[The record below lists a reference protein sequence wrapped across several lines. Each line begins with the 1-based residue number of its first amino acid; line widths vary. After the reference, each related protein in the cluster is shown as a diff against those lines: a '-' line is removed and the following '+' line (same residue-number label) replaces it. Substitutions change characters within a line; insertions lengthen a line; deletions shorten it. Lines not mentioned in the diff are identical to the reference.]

1 MDGVFITG
9 TDTNVGKT
17 SLSAG
22 LLRMLYG
29 SKPVVY
35 WKPVQTGTML
45 GDDTKEVLSLS
56 KIEDPAVVIE
66 PTYRFTDPVSPHF
79 AAKKW
84 GKRIEVS
91 EIVAQFE
98 REKKQ
103 GKFLLVE
110 GAGGLLV
117 PFNEREL
124 QLDLILRLKLPLIIA
139 TVDRVGAINQTLL
152 TLNACR
158 KANIDVL
165 GVVVTRS
172 RGNLGNS
179 EAIAEFGKVEILAEF
194 PPIDDLT
201 SMTALVAANP
211 RLRELFQLQPLP

>member
-17 SLSAG
+17 SIAAG
-22 LLRMLYG
+22 LLRMVYG
-29 SKPVVY
+29 SKPVAY
-35 WKPVQTGTML
+35 WKPVQTGTMI
-45 GDDTKEVLSLS
+45 GDDTKEVRSMS
-56 KIEDPAVVIE
+56 KVDDTDATIE
-66 PTYRFTDPVSPHF
+66 PVYRFTDPVSPHF

-91 EIVAQFE
+91 EIVQQYE
-98 REKKQ
+98 REKQ
-103 GKFLLVE
+103 SGKFLLVE

-117 PFNEREL
+117 PYNEREL
-124 QLDLILRLKLPLIIA
+124 QLDLILKLKLPLIIV
-139 TVDRVGAINQTLL
+139 TVDRVGAINSTLL

-158 KANIDVL
+158 KAGVDVL

-194 PPIDDLT
+194 PPIDDVG

-211 RLRELFQLQPLP
+211 RLRELFKLPPLP

>member
-17 SLSAG
+17 TFSAG
-22 LLRMLYG
+22 LLRMLHG
-29 SKPVVY
+29 SKPVTY
-35 WKPVQTGTML
+35 WKPVQTGTMI
-45 GDDTKEVLSLS
+45 GDDTNEVRALS
-56 KIEDPAVVIE
+56 KIDDAKAIID

-84 GKRIEVS
+84 GKRIDVGQ
-91 EIVAQFE
+91 IMATYE
-98 REKKQ
+98 RERKA
-103 GKFLLVE
+103 GRFLLIE

-117 PFNEREL
+117 PLNDKEL
-124 QLDLILRLKLPLIIA
+124 LLDLILLMKLPLIIC

-152 TLNACR
+152 TLNACK
-158 KANIDVL
+158 KASVDVL

-172 RGNLGNS
+172 RGTLGNS

-194 PPIDDLT
+194 PPVDDMT
-201 SMTALVAANP
+201 SMMAMVATNP
-211 RLRELFQLQPLP
+211 RLRELFQLAPLP

>member
-56 KIEDPAVVIE
+56 KIEDSAVVIE
-66 PTYRFTDPVSPHF
+66 PTYRFIDPVSPHF

-91 EIVAQFE
+91 EIVRQFE
-98 REKKQ
+98 REKKK

-124 QLDLILRLKLPLIIA
+124 QIDLILELKLPLIVV

-158 KANIDVL
+158 KSNIDVL

-179 EAIAEFGKVEILAEF
+179 EAIAEFGKVEILADF

-201 SMTALVAANP
+201 SMTALVATNP
-211 RLRELFQLQPLP
+211 RLRELFQLEPLP

>member
-17 SLSAG
+17 AVSAG

-29 SKPVVY
+29 SKNVAY
-35 WKPVQTGTML
+35 WKPVQTGTMI
-45 GDDTKEVLSLS
+45 GDDTQEVRSLS
-56 KIEDPAVVIE
+56 KVEDPASTID

-91 EIVAQFE
+91 EITAQFE
-98 REKKQ
+98 REQKA
-103 GKFLLVE
+103 GKFLIVE

-117 PFNEREL
+117 PYNEREL
-124 QLDLILRLKLPLIIA
+124 QLDLILKLKLPLIIV
-139 TVDRVGAINQTLL
+139 TVDRVGAINGSLL

-158 KANIDVL
+158 KAGVDVL
-165 GVVVTRS
+165 GMVVTRS

-201 SMTALVAANP
+201 SMTALVATNP
-211 RLRELFQLQPLP
+211 RLRELFQLPPLP